1 MLLDVS
7 INPPAEQRGHVQET
21 LRSPIINTGLT
32 ITNTFSF
39 CSVDSRNRAQEP
51 VPSICF
57 LSLSPLFLFFFFLS
71 STHDDNSTVNQ
82 KHTHRLYTQE
92 CWQ

>member
-1 MLLDVS
+1 MLLEVS
-7 INPPAEQRGHVQET
+7 INPPAEQRGHVQKT

-32 ITNTFSF
+32 ITNTFSL

-57 LSLSPLFLFFFFLS
+57 LSLSPFFSLSLFFF
-71 STHDDNSTVNQ
+71 
-82 KHTHRLYTQE
+82 
-92 CWQ
+92 